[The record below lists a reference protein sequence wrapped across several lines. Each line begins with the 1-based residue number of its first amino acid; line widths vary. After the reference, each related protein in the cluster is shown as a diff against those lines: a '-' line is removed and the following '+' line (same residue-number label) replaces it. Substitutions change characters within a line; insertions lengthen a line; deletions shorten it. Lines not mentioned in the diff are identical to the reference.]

1 MLIYDYVKVW
11 TGSEWV
17 SPSLMYVWTGSG
29 WQGIGWNDSST
40 NEGAG
45 FFWNGSS
52 WQRFTY

>member
-1 MLIYDYVKVW
+1 MLIYDYLKVW

-52 WQRFTY
+52 WKRFTY